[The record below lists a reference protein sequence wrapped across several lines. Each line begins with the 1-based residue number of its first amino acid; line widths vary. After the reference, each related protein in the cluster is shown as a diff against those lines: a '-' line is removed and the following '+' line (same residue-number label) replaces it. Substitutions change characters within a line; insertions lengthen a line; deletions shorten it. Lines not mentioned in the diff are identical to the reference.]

1 MPKHS
6 SGKAPAAVLTCVQTA
21 HGEQASP
28 AVPILGRALPTRALS
43 HCWARQDGPEWRPRA
58 LASPPCLGPGSR
70 PGQEAPLLTDFSPSL
85 FLSAKSLQR

>member
-6 SGKAPAAVLTCVQTA
+6 SSEAPAAVLTCVQTT

-28 AVPILGRALPTRALS
+28 AVPVLGRALPPRALS
-43 HCWARQDGPEWRPRA
+43 HHWARQDDPEWRPHA